1 MGQLIISTRSSV
13 LAKHRYCYEA
23 RPQHHQW
30 QKVHLRYGT
39 VLTLQLKADITS
51 TVFFSFFFKGKPLKH
66 CSSIESLFKKQIWKK
81 NLIITLKEYCW
92 LCYSVSKSILL
103 GCSWKDQ
110 VIINKLS
117 CKLNDKAIS
126 VFFWIWHRSLLFL
139 VSRFCQVREKL
150 AVIFQVCICQLI
162 SYPRS

>member
-1 MGQLIISTRSSV
+1 MGQLIISARSSV

>member
-1 MGQLIISTRSSV
+1 MGQLIISARSSV

-81 NLIITLKEYCW
+81 NLVITLKEYCL

-126 VFFWIWHRSLLFL
+126 VFFLIWHRSLLFL

>member
-39 VLTLQLKADITS
+39 VLMLQLKADITS
-51 TVFFSFFFKGKPLKH
+51 TVFFLFFLRENLSNTVLLLNHYLKNRF
-66 CSSIESLFKKQIWKK
+66 EKK
-81 NLIITLKEYCW
+81 NLVITLKEYCW

-126 VFFWIWHRSLLFL
+126 VFFLIWHRSLLFL

-162 SYPRS
+162 SHPRS

>member
-13 LAKHRYCYEA
+13 LAKHCYCYEA

-30 QKVHLRYGT
+30 QKAHLRYGT

-51 TVFFSFFFKGKPLKH
+51 TVFFLFFFKGKPLKH

-81 NLIITLKEYCW
+81 NLVITLKEYCW

-126 VFFWIWHRSLLFL
+126 VFFLIWHRSLLFL
-139 VSRFCQVREKL
+139 VSRFCQVKEKL
-150 AVIFQVCICQLI
+150 AVIFQVCNCQLI

>member
-1 MGQLIISTRSSV
+1 MFWQNTVIVMKQGHSITNDKKLISGTAPFSRCSQRQT
-13 LAKHRYCYEA
+13 L
-23 RPQHHQW
+23 PQRFFFFFF
-30 QKVHLRYGT
+30 LRENLSNT
-39 VLTLQLKADITS
+39 VLLLNHYLKNR
-51 TVFFSFFFKGKPLKH
+51 F
-66 CSSIESLFKKQIWKK
+66 EKK
-81 NLIITLKEYCW
+81 NLVITLKEYCW

-126 VFFWIWHRSLLFL
+126 VFFLIWHRSLLFL

>member
-1 MGQLIISTRSSV
+1 MGQLIISARSSV

-51 TVFFSFFFKGKPLKH
+51 TVFFLFFKGKPLKH
-66 CSSIESLFKKQIWKK
+66 CSSIESLFKKQIWEKK
-81 NLIITLKEYCW
+81 NLVITLKEYCW
-92 LCYSVSKSILL
+92 LCYSFSKSILL

-126 VFFWIWHRSLLFL
+126 VFFLIWHRSLLFL